1 MVPAGNK
8 AKRLSSV
15 NHTIKTIHHHH
26 QFISKSSV
34 RRLNKKKNLH
44 CYKRLKT
51 PQVNSTC
58 RKRRVERAE
67 KLLQRFSIHSLPRL
81 VFQDKKDL
89 SLQSPIIAKTIE
101 FISMVSRKMCNW
113 NVCTGRKQI
122 FEKGYCIHCDNL
134 ERC

>member
-1 MVPAGNK
+1 MVPTGNK

-34 RRLNKKKNLH
+34 HRLNKKKNLH

-51 PQVNSTC
+51 PQVNSTY

-89 SLQSPIIAKTIE
+89 SLQSPIIAKNNRVY
-101 FISMVSRKMCNW
+101 FNGLKKDV
-113 NVCTGRKQI
+113 Q
-122 FEKGYCIHCDNL
+122 L
-134 ERC
+134 ERLYRKETNFRKRLLYPL